1 MTVVEALNQRHSV
14 RAFKPVPVPKETL
27 TQILEAATRAP
38 SWGNTQPWE
47 LVVAAGESLERLR
60 QEYLARH
67 QQGIAPATDLPRPQS
82 WPPELQQRMQEN
94 GARLFVTAGIG
105 RDDQAARAR
114 HTRRNFEFFNAPVVV
129 YLCMDRSLTPWSV
142 FDLGMLAQSLMLAAQ
157 QYGVDSMPAVN
168 LVAYPDAIRSEL
180 KLPDKLAI
188 IMGIALG
195 YTDPD
200 EAVNQHRSTRR
211 PLEEA
216 VRWYGL

>member
-1 MTVVEALNQRHSV
+1 MTVVEALDQRHSV
-14 RAFKPVPVPKETL
+14 RAFRSDPVPKETL
-27 TQILEAATRAP
+27 AKILEAATRAP

-47 LVVAAGESLERLR
+47 IFVAAGDTLERLR
-60 QEYLARH
+60 QEFLTRH
-67 QQGIAPATDLPRPQS
+67 QQGVAPATDLPRPQS

-94 GARLFVTAGIG
+94 GARLFATAGIA

-114 HTRRNFEFFNAPVVV
+114 HTQRNFEFFNAPVVV
-129 YLCMDRSLTPWSV
+129 YLGMDRSLTPWSI

-157 QYGVDSMPAVN
+157 DYGVDSMPAVN

-180 KLPDKLAI
+180 KLPEHLSI
-188 IMGIALG
+188 IIGIALG
-195 YTDPD
+195 YANAE

-211 PLEEA
+211 PLEEV